1 MSSCSS
7 SPFCV
12 LHDLIIEYLQQ
23 STDCQ
28 QIHNNLIDGY
38 RKHCNGKWS
47 TYTDKDYYYY
57 QYLIQHAIQAKDD
70 ETIQAIMKDFKWMNV
85 KLQLDRTIYHLC
97 TDIER
102 AIDYFQ
108 SKDIE
113 VDCVGID
120 QLLKFN
126 IIYQSVYS
134 QRYRLTYID
143 MI

>member
-1 MSSCSS
+1 MMINIDLQCFSVCILSSCSS

-12 LHDLIIEYLQQ
+12 LHDLIIQYLQQ

-85 KLQLDRTIYHLC
+85 KLQLDRTIYHLY
-97 TDIER
+97 TDIEK

-108 SKDIE
+108 TEDIE
-113 VDCVGID
+113 VDCSW
-120 QLLKFN
+120 
-126 IIYQSVYS
+126 Y
-134 QRYRLTYID
+134 
-143 MI
+143 